1 MQAFP
6 AIRWS
11 LYWRCLQML
20 KGSTEFSKI
29 ILACGFTD
37 IRRGV
42 DGLAAIA
49 RLHYDLDTTEA
60 GTLFLFCGRKRD
72 RIKGLIWEGDGYV
85 LVYKRLV
92 NGFYHWPRD
101 TEEAKL
107 ISQEQFDM
115 FMNGFTI
122 ESSIKTIPKKQ

>member
-1 MQAFP
+1 
-6 AIRWS
+6 
-11 LYWRCLQML
+11 ML

-72 RIKGLIWEGDGYV
+72 RIKGLLWDLTDMCLY
-85 LVYKRLV
+85 
-92 NGFYHWPRD
+92 
-101 TEEAKL
+101 
-107 ISQEQFDM
+107 ISVWLTA
-115 FMNGFTI
+115 FTI
-122 ESSIKTIPKKQ
+122 GLVTLRKQNSFRRNSSTCS